1 MARQWKNYCEFEP
14 IVQRIEYMR
23 VLVLDNLIACMSDL
37 NEKAKDEPNFD
48 AEAWVAEERKI
59 AGFAIGNITQ
69 NINNLVVKPHWLVVR
84 LNELTDARVA
94 DFDPDAIIIS
104 GTLRDFD
111 LYNPKLIANLESF
124 LRRTTV
130 PVLGICGG
138 HQIMGQAFGVRV
150 VTLDGL
156 NPWEKRTER
165 MREYQYYL
173 IHVLRPQ
180 DPLFAGILTERGRR
194 LPKNTLRVWQN
205 HGLMLE
211 RVPPGFSL
219 LAKSELTRN
228 QIMVKRG
235 DGQLLYGV
243 QFHLEKSFED
253 WRKLPSPWEH
263 RNESRDGR
271 RMFENFLIE
280 ALRHRGKADLVREK
294 AVLPAP
300 AVQTQP
306 AQPAY
311 AVAASGQRLNGYGSP
326 GKTLPPARPAAEAPM
341 PEAEGEYIADRLTGL

>member
-14 IVQRIEYMR
+14 ITQRIEYTR
-23 VLVLDNLIACMSDL
+23 VLVLDNLIASLSDL
-37 NEKAKDEPNFD
+37 SEKAKNEPNFD
-48 AEAWVAEERKI
+48 AEGWVTEERKI

-69 NINNLVVKPHWLVVR
+69 NINNLVVKPHWLVLR

-124 LRRTTV
+124 LRRTTI

-138 HQIMGQAFGVRV
+138 HQILGQAFGVRV

-280 ALRHRGKADLVREK
+280 ALKHRGKAKLVREK
-294 AVLPAP
+294 PTLLAP
-300 AVQTQP
+300 AVQPRPT
-306 AQPAY
+306 Y
-311 AVAASGQRLNGYGSP
+311 AVAMGVPSYSGHNAP
-326 GKTLPPARPAAEAPM
+326 GKILSPVRPTAEAST
-341 PEAEGEYIADRLTGL
+341 PEAQSEYIADRLTGL

>member
-1 MARQWKNYCEFEP
+1 MARQWKDYCEFEP
-14 IVQRIEYMR
+14 ILQRIEYMR
-23 VLVLDNLIACMSDL
+23 VLILDNLIACASDL
-37 NEKAKDEPNFD
+37 SERAKREPNFD

-59 AGFAIGNITQ
+59 AGFAMGNITQ
-69 NINNLVVKPHWLVVR
+69 NINNLILKPHWLVTR

-111 LYNPKLIANLESF
+111 LYHPDLIARLESF
-124 LRRTTV
+124 LRRTTI

-138 HQIMGQAFGVRV
+138 HQILGQAFGARV
-150 VTLDGL
+150 VTLDGFA
-156 NPWEKRTER
+156 PWEKRSER

-173 IHVLRPQ
+173 INVLRPQ

-228 QIMVKRG
+228 QIMVKRS

-280 ALRHRGKADLVREK
+280 ALRHRGKSDLVM
-294 AVLPAP
+294 AAATLPLPPPIQA
-300 AVQTQP
+300 A
-306 AQPAY
+306 PAY
-311 AVAASGQRLNGYGSP
+311 AAAVGGQRNGHGS
-326 GKTLPPARPAAEAPM
+326 GRAKALPSALPSEAVASESASAE
-341 PEAEGEYIADRLTGL
+341 EYIADRLTGL